1 MKEFPKKFKYGR
13 VFRIKLK
20 SQWNSKNFLNT
31 WFYQYGI
38 KALENG
44 KIRAFH
50 INAFIRL
57 LKRKF
62 KKELKVRL
70 NIALVTPV
78 TQKPR
83 EVRMGKVKVNEHIEN
98 VVSKKVWYCL
108 RWRRNEYFNYKV
120 NENFKFGKRKVTCRY
135 KYS

>member
-13 VFRIKLK
+13 VFRMKLK
-20 SQWNSKNFLNT
+20 KQWNSKNFLNT

-98 VVSKKVWYCL
+98 VVSKKVW
-108 RWRRNEYFNYKV
+108 
-120 NENFKFGKRKVTCRY
+120 
-135 KYS
+135 